1 MSTWS
6 IGGGF
11 FSVFDT
17 AESTTVSLAQV
28 LTNIAA
34 LQTSVNTVAGY
45 VDTEVAAIKAK
56 TDSLNFTVAGQVD
69 ANIQYVNDTAVN
81 GAGTSGNPW
90 GP

>member
-11 FSVFDT
+11 FSAFDT
-17 AESTTVSLAQV
+17 ADSTTVSLAQV
-28 LTNIAA
+28 LTNIAT
-34 LQTSVNTVAGY
+34 LQTY

-81 GAGTSGNPW
+81 GAGTSGSPW